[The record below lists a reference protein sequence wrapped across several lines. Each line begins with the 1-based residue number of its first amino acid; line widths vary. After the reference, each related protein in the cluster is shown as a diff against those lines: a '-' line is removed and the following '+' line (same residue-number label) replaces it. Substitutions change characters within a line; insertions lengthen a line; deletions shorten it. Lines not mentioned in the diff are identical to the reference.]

1 MPLLTIFLVLV
12 LLLMASLCCAA
23 YYKCTELLKARTRAW
38 KPGPG
43 GRRT

>member
-12 LLLMASLCCAA
+12 LLLTASLLCAA
-23 YYKCTELLKARTRAW
+23 YYKCVELVRARTRAW